1 MYILYDY
8 IYESNVFTYY
18 RRIGDVLKKKRQN
31 KKGRFS
37 RLAGTTTPQ
46 QTQQP
51 ESLFTGFTPKNNRF
65 LGNLNP
71 AKWGRKSSSSSTSG
85 DKRDSSSSTNLSKPP
100 SNPSL
105 TGGNR
110 DKAKTWVREQ
120 AAQFLARYQDDAP
133 CTHPALTVL
142 ARLTAAIQRLQSN
155 VNILYKIYILY
166 RYINVLTF
174 YVSCVLV
181 TIIYTHYFNLCISIN
196 LYNLHLNNLLFAG
209 IGRNVISVNGIT
221 GYSSRK

>member
-1 MYILYDY
+1 MYTYASLL
-8 IYESNVFTYY
+8 FTYY

-133 CTHPALTVL
+133 CSHPALTVL

-155 VNILYKIYILY
+155 VICRNIYILCG
-166 RYINVLTF
+166 YIIIMYLHF
-174 YVSCVLV
+174 MFLCV
-181 TIIYTHYFNLCISIN
+181 TNDNIYALFLFKY
-196 LYNLHLNNLLFAG
+196 LHWF
-209 IGRNVISVNGIT
+209 I
-221 GYSSRK
+221 

>member
-1 MYILYDY
+1 MIGKRFLPFWITITTVMKYLSLFI
-8 IYESNVFTYY
+8 
-18 RRIGDVLKKKRQN
+18 RRIGDVLKRTKRQN
-31 KKGRFS
+31 KKGRFT
-37 RLAGTTTPQ
+37 RLGNPTPQ

-51 ESLFTGFTPKNNRF
+51 ESIFTGFTPKTRF

-71 AKWGRKSSSSSTSG
+71 ARWGRKSSSSSSTS

-110 DKAKTWVREQ
+110 DKAKAWVREQ

-133 CTHPALTVL
+133 CSHPALTVL

-155 VNILYKIYILY
+155 VSNIL
-166 RYINVLTF
+166 
-174 YVSCVLV
+174 
-181 TIIYTHYFNLCISIN
+181 
-196 LYNLHLNNLLFAG
+196 
-209 IGRNVISVNGIT
+209 
-221 GYSSRK
+221 

>member
-1 MYILYDY
+1 MQQLYSRHILFFLL
-8 IYESNVFTYY
+8 V
-18 RRIGDVLKKKRQN
+18 RRIGDVLKRKRQN
-31 KKGRFS
+31 KKSRFS
-37 RLAGTTTPQ
+37 RLGGATTPQ
-46 QTQQP
+46 QAQQP

-71 AKWGRKSSSSSTSG
+71 AKWGRKSSSSNTNS

-110 DKAKTWVREQ
+110 DKAKAWVREQ

-133 CTHPALTVL
+133 CSHPALTVL

-155 VNILYKIYILY
+155 VSALYKYVHIQ
-166 RYINVLTF
+166 IN
-174 YVSCVLV
+174 
-181 TIIYTHYFNLCISIN
+181 
-196 LYNLHLNNLLFAG
+196 
-209 IGRNVISVNGIT
+209 
-221 GYSSRK
+221 

>member
-1 MYILYDY
+1 MVLHLWIVSLL
-8 IYESNVFTYY
+8 I

-37 RLAGTTTPQ
+37 RLGGTTTPQ

-71 AKWGRKSSSSSTSG
+71 AKWGRKSSSSSTSN

-110 DKAKTWVREQ
+110 DKAKAWVREQ

-133 CTHPALTVL
+133 CSHPALTVL

-155 VNILYKIYILY
+155 VSLCEHIY
-166 RYINVLTF
+166 RINKD
-174 YVSCVLV
+174 
-181 TIIYTHYFNLCISIN
+181 
-196 LYNLHLNNLLFAG
+196 
-209 IGRNVISVNGIT
+209 R
-221 GYSSRK
+221 

>member
-1 MYILYDY
+1 M
-8 IYESNVFTYY
+8 
-18 RRIGDVLKKKRQN
+18 LKRKRQN

-37 RLAGTTTPQ
+37 RLGSTTSSPQ

-71 AKWGRKSSSSSTSG
+71 ARWGRKSSSSSASS
-85 DKRDSSSSTNLSKPP
+85 DKRDSSSSAGLSKPP

-110 DKAKTWVREQ
+110 DKAKAWVREQ
-120 AAQFLARYQDDAP
+120 AAQFLARYQDDGP

-142 ARLTAAIQRLQSN
+142 SRLTAAIQRLQSTVSFCLFIILLKKN
-155 VNILYKIYILY
+155 VDSFSN
-166 RYINVLTF
+166 F
-174 YVSCVLV
+174 VSLIPGV
-181 TIIYTHYFNLCISIN
+181 
-196 LYNLHLNNLLFAG
+196 
-209 IGRNVISVNGIT
+209 
-221 GYSSRK
+221 

>member
-1 MYILYDY
+1 MLLHVYTYVLSI
-8 IYESNVFTYY
+8 ITYY

-133 CTHPALTVL
+133 CSHPALTVL

-155 VNILYKIYILY
+155 VNTLHEYIQIIHTLIILDIFLH
-166 RYINVLTF
+166 
-174 YVSCVLV
+174 VS
-181 TIIYTHYFNLCISIN
+181 
-196 LYNLHLNNLLFAG
+196 
-209 IGRNVISVNGIT
+209 
-221 GYSSRK
+221 